1 MVTGVPDA
9 AGTAD
14 RKVPG
19 LATLH
24 VVPAVPMLRP
34 AETVFEKILEG
45 FVEHQR
51 ARNLQRDT
59 ISDRVRTVR
68 QLQAFAGAYPWEPA
82 WNHRLFDKWSGMLA
96 DTVAPTTVRG
106 KQLQLKNFLDYFTS
120 TAYEWPQVCVE
131 LFGTFPA
138 QVARDLNMVRHSQ
151 QYAGRPGR
159 NRPLS
164 REETR
169 RFFGQFD
176 PEIGRLRASSLKGT
190 LSAARDL
197 ALFVTIYGWGLRRR
211 EAARLETHDWRRH
224 AKLAEFG
231 DLAGLSVRWGKATA
245 GQPPRRRVV
254 VSVWPWAVTTV
265 GYYLEHVRPLFY
277 VDREDDGVMFP
288 TERDEMI
295 SVRSVNDRFAH
306 WRDLAELPTVLCT
319 HCLRHSYI
327 TRLIEDGYDPQFVTD
342 TARAWT
348 SVGSCSKTR
357 CRATATLGRVSA
369 RASCVAGVPCS
380 SGRKGSSFMTASCW
394 RHARAMR
401 CHHVPVA
408 AAVLVVHLWGMG
420 CTIELDIPA
429 VEVWW

>member
-342 TARAWT
+342 QAGHSHAATTAIYTALSSDYKNTKVREFLDAAEEEALRRAFALADAEADEEAYA
-348 SVGSCSKTR
+348 GS
-357 CRATATLGRVSA
+357 APGAPAADAQPPA
-369 RASCVAGVPCS
+369 RKRSRG
-380 SGRKGSSFMTASCW
+380 
-394 RHARAMR
+394 
-401 CHHVPVA
+401 
-408 AAVLVVHLWGMG
+408 
-420 CTIELDIPA
+420 
-429 VEVWW
+429 